1 MTEETN
7 TATTGGMFR
16 SLRNYNARLFFL
28 GLLVSNVGS
37 WLQFTATSFLLY
49 DLTGS
54 ATDLGIN
61 SALQFL
67 PTLVLGAWAGSL
79 SERFN
84 RQRTTAITQTLMAL
98 QALTLGILD
107 LAGAVNVPIVYLLT
121 FSLGVIG
128 AIDNPAR
135 RALVTELVDERDMT
149 NALSLNTAVM
159 TGSRIFGPALAASLV
174 GPLGTGWLFVA
185 NGVSYAAMIAGVLG
199 LRKHEMRVA
208 PRAPKGGTPV
218 RDALRFVVHHEKLLV
233 TFIVFTLVS
242 TFAFNYGVALPKLAD
257 EVWGNEK
264 YFGWVLAV
272 TSFGSM
278 LGALINARKV
288 RITYRWVASM
298 TIVLGVANI
307 GLAWAP
313 NIVVAFLWSVPLG
326 VGGAAM
332 ISSANSITQ
341 QESPP
346 DMRGRLLALT
356 AVAFLGSTP
365 IGGPVTGWVA
375 DAISVHWALAYG
387 GIIAVVSGTVML
399 VWILSR
405 HPEHDVAGTTAT
417 SQA

>member
-79 SERFN
+79 SDRFN